1 MKIINLLFGFLTLF
15 NNVISVPLSVNS
27 TYMNKYND
35 YIVIISEWNLVGF
48 KNQIL
53 EMIFIIYFCVTES
66 RW

>member
-35 YIVIISEWNLVGF
+35 YILKYNKTFSYDNLEIF
-48 KNQIL
+48 KKNVKLSLIH
-53 EMIFIIYFCVTES
+53 I
-66 RW
+66 

>member
-35 YIVIISEWNLVGF
+35 YILKYNKTFSYDNL
-48 KNQIL
+48 
-53 EMIFIIYFCVTES
+53 
-66 RW
+66 